1 MKLFIKITIIGL
13 LISATQSFLFSQKF
27 YIIPSQNINLLEMTG
42 TDEIFMSEIKEFQ
55 ISEFVTLAEYK
66 AFLTSIKKDSSETYY
81 LKMLP
86 DSAIALTTE
95 IYTAYLSKKK
105 YEKYPVLGV
114 KWDSAIEFCKWK
126 SNKNV
131 NSSEFYYSL
140 PNASEWLAAYTY
152 LSKNGKE
159 NDFNKKYSDMT
170 LSSYDESAY
179 FYYKSKDQTLNRFN
193 YSYNHHPDDPPS
205 LKRKRIAGSSYVFEM
220 NTFFNN
226 TFYIYSYE
234 GYRYVSFRIVKH
246 KK

>member
-1 MKLFIKITIIGL
+1 MKLFIKITLIGL

-27 YIIPSQNINLLEMTG
+27 YKIPAQNINLLEMTG
-42 TDEIFMSEIKEFQ
+42 TDEIFMADIDEFQ
-55 ISEFVTLAEYK
+55 ISEFITLAEYK
-66 AFLTSIKKDSSETYY
+66 AFLFSIKKDSSETYY

-86 DSAIALTTE
+86 DSAIALTPE
-95 IYTAYLSKKK
+95 IYTEYLSKKK

-126 SNKNV
+126 SIENV
-131 NSSEFYYSL
+131 NPSKFYYSL
-140 PNASEWLAAYTY
+140 PNTSEWLAAYTY

-170 LSSYDESAY
+170 LSSFDESAY
-179 FYYKSKDQTLNRFN
+179 FYNNSKDRTLNRFN
-193 YSYNHHPDDPPS
+193 YSYYHHPDDPPAK
-205 LKRKRIAGSSYVFEM
+205 KRKRIAGSSYVYEM
-220 NTFFNN
+220 NTFLLN